1 MINGDVF
8 VKMFCFGGLNTN
20 YLIYLLIIN
29 NTYPVEE
36 IPELKKQSPYF
47 DDDSLISTLNAKHN
61 DSTILSLICQSI
73 NAKIYSLKQYYKT
86 LRNMILK

>member
-36 IPELKKQSPYF
+36 IPELKNN
-47 DDDSLISTLNAKHN
+47 LRISMMTV
-61 DSTILSLICQSI
+61 
-73 NAKIYSLKQYYKT
+73 
-86 LRNMILK
+86 